1 MDSDIINFGSFEM
14 TVDAFLYLLSGLIL
28 YITLILNYGFTWEY
42 FGLLLVY
49 LIGSYKVNCMI
60 TGKCYY
66 YARYVAISS
75 FIITGL
81 IIFTLPNYKKK
92 KNNNDKKN

>member
-1 MDSDIINFGSFEM
+1 MDNDIINFGSFEM

-28 YITLILNYGFTWEY
+28 YSTLILNYGFTWEY

-75 FIITGL
+75 FVMTGL
-81 IIFTLPNYKKK
+81 IILTLPKHKK
-92 KNNNDKKN
+92 KNQEKLN